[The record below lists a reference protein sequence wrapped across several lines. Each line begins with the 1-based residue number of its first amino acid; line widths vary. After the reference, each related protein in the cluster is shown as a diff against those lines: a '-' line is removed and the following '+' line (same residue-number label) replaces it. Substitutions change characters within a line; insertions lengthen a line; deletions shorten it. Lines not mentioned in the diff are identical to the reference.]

1 MHYNFDKIVDR
12 ADTNC
17 VKYDLRKAVFGNPDV
32 LPMWVADMDFE
43 TPEFAREAV
52 MQRALHPVY
61 GYHFKD
67 EPYFMA
73 IQGWLLRRHQW
84 EVPT

>member
-32 LPMWVADMDFE
+32 DRFFH
-43 TPEFAREAV
+43 FALSPVVCLLEAS
-52 MQRALHPVY
+52 A
-61 GYHFKD
+61 
-67 EPYFMA
+67 
-73 IQGWLLRRHQW
+73 
-84 EVPT
+84 PT